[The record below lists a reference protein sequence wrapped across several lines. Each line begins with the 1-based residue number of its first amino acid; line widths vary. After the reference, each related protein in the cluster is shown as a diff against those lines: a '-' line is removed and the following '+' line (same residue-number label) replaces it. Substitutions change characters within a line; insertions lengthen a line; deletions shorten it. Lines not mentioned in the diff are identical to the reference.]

1 MRCLNQNKTLFWYAL
16 YDTKDLM
23 LDENGYETG
32 QYAVKYR
39 SPQSVRG
46 NISAARGQT
55 SALQFG
61 EDESYDRTIVLDDPD
76 FPIDEHSVLWIET
89 APRIDADGTTSTPW
103 DYTVRK
109 AARSLNSV
117 TYAVR
122 KVNVSG

>member
-1 MRCLNQNKTLFWYAL
+1 MRCLDKNKTPFWYAL
-16 YDTKDLM
+16 YDTKEPV
-23 LDENGYETG
+23 LDENGYDTG
-32 QYAVKYR
+32 QYTVKYR
-39 SPQSVRG
+39 SPQPAKG
-46 NISAARGQT
+46 NVSAARGET

-61 EDESYDRTIVLDDPD
+61 EEESYDRTVVMDDPA

-89 APRIDADGTTSTPW
+89 APQIDADGGTSTPW
-103 DYTVRK
+103 DYTVKK